1 MARQLGSAKFIEVFD
16 FHRDRSKPGR
26 TLATARVGALY
37 MSELI
42 VDPGVVTGNY
52 YHKKTKIMFFVT
64 QGELQCT
71 FVHIKT
77 GEKKTINLKPCAK
90 AIHVPPY
97 VSFAT
102 KNISRDK
109 AVAVY
114 FTNLPLRSKDNFSFS
129 VI

>member
-1 MARQLGSAKFIEVFD
+1 MARQPGSAQFIEVFD

-26 TLATARVGALY
+26 TLATAKIGGLF

-42 VDPGVVTGNY
+42 IDPGVETGSY

-71 FVHIKT
+71 FVHVKS
-77 GEKKTINLKPCAK
+77 GDRKTINLKPCTK

-97 VSFAT
+97 VSFVT
-102 KNISRDK
+102 KNIGRDK

-114 FTNLPLRSKDNFSFS
+114 FTNLPLRSKDNFSFP
-129 VI
+129 VT